1 MIKRFTIIAT
11 VSILLMSCASA
22 VINTV
27 MKINTGEAKRFAKAV
42 MSDEAIDFRKF
53 SMSSD
58 LKEYLKSDEGIA
70 YYKTIRNEAGTLKN
84 MKLKSV
90 KGSTSD
96 TMNYRFIASFKENE
110 RQSEVRVQTYG
121 DSRFINVFVAP
132 WQDTMEP
139 LEK

>member
-11 VSILLMSCASA
+11 VSVLLMSCASA

>member
-53 SMSSD
+53 SVSSD
-58 LKEYLKSDEGIA
+58 LKEYLKSEEGVA
-70 YYKTIRNEAGTLKN
+70 YFNSFKKEAGTLKTL
-84 MKLKSV
+84 KLKNV

>member
-110 RQSEVRVQTYG
+110 LQSEVRVQTYG